1 MAKKNQEQETKI
13 IKVAGVAIVVDAS
26 DAERI
31 LSREWAVLSSE
42 GQSTFTTTVDGSG
55 VTLANHITGTPMT
68 VYVQRVNGDRDYT
81 RAALRPQVNRPSS
94 NRETR

>member
-1 MAKKNQEQETKI
+1 MAKKQDTKI

-55 VTLANHITGTPMT
+55 VTLANYIITGTPMT